1 LAAFCVSIVEGAL
14 MTWTITEDHY
24 KALVK
29 SDEDCLHGLREI
41 QTQVALIVRLLNG
54 NPDEDIPGVRPRLL
68 LVERRMNDI
77 PGDLV
82 AQLQKSNEK
91 IETLTAEWNKL
102 KERYNGAKWVLGILG
117 VTNVAT
123 LGVLA
128 RMLTGGL

>member
-128 RMLTGGL
+128 RILTGAP